1 MWQNKLKEIIY
12 ILENS
17 DVNEI
22 EINFWGRKFRVVKS
36 PEINVVDENSKN
48 NFSDFSAEMNKT
60 ESKASSV
67 DSSSSSI
74 ANEILSP
81 MPGTFYA
88 APSPDADAF
97 IKKGAQVKKGD
108 TFQGIAKKEL
118 GNRRKDLELIVL
130 NGRKES
136 SQPSSGELIK
146 IIRSGKFKKSKT
158 LKLEPYSRLDKRKN

>member
-36 PEINVVDENSKN
+36 PGINVVDENSKN
-48 NFSDFSAEMNKT
+48 NFSDFSKKMEKT
-60 ESKASSV
+60 ESKVSSV

-108 TFQGIAKKEL
+108 TLCIIEAMKIMNEIEAEHSGVISEI
-118 GNRRKDLELIVL
+118 LIN
-130 NGRKES
+130 NGES
-136 SQPSSGELIK
+136 VEYNQPLFK
-146 IIRSGKFKKSKT
+146 INPS
-158 LKLEPYSRLDKRKN
+158 